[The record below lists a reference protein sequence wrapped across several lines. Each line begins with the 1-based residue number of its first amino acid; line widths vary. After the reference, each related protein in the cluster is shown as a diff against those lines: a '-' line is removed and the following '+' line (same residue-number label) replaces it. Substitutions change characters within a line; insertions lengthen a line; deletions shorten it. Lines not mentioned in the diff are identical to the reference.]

1 MEKFLVDWMKEA
13 DFAEGTCVVK
23 LKEELNFKVA
33 DNDQNIDISLTAGQL
48 ATAIKNPAQHQSYGL
63 NFMLKHKK
71 DILLNENAMTEIFS
85 AIARVS
91 LLELK

>member
-33 DNDQNIDISLTAGQL
+33 DND
-48 ATAIKNPAQHQSYGL
+48 
-63 NFMLKHKK
+63 
-71 DILLNENAMTEIFS
+71 
-85 AIARVS
+85 
-91 LLELK
+91 